1 MLFSVE
7 DRYMMYYDLL
17 LDVDLSGC
25 RKQLQIKK
33 GEVDSRTI
41 RIELCRGTFPVVLD
55 PKRHWAMIK
64 GIKAD
69 KTVLVNPGTITNE
82 GKIEYALGSQDAA
95 AVGNSWYE
103 VMVIDTDGDNPRVLY
118 SAQWKIE
125 VGEELVEDGKITS
138 TNEYGALTAAI
149 KKIDDSIHVL
159 ARFSEGKKELSTSN
173 GATAYE
179 EVLNVKNNPGL
190 QVLITDTNAKNLNA
204 GYYTEKDGKKTLIAS
219 TEEVPY
225 LIPYDSSDD
234 SVGFWINGSGT
245 IEITYAIVQRMTID
259 EYARYMFKE
268 VSTKAEKLI
277 EDGFMLE
284 IEQGGEVVR
293 INLKDYIRKING
305 KIDEQIQEMEK
316 TKDSAINRIEKTAND
331 AITTVENT
339 KEEAV
344 SNVDN
349 AKNVAMS
356 LFYFE
361 EQDINTTNAT
371 PQYKV
376 KAPLLKIKVSS
387 SNIKINYYNKYYYL
401 IDSQTFAGSID
412 EIIDLR
418 QHADV
423 EYISI
428 LTGTPSTA
436 KIIWLGTAIAELYR
450 IEQEDHSLI
459 AEANAKVEINKQ
471 YLEQAEEQAQIAI
484 NAATVASENADK
496 AKASEDNAAQSE
508 ANSSTNA
515 TNASYAS
522 KNANISAQK
531 AQSNL
536 NDIVDKVEEFD
547 QKRIDSIA
555 EIKTATS
562 NAKQE
567 LNDNAD
573 SLREAIVNAADTKKE
588 EINQKGLEVLQSIP
602 EEFSK
607 VVSSTLIKPTE
618 SGTEMMLTDS
628 SDMNIQ
634 ELHLFGRTEQKT
646 TKGIQL
652 LDLSS
657 MKSGTG
663 DGLTYTN
670 RGDGSVQVS
679 GTATS
684 QVGNIWF
691 KGKYD
696 TNSEKL
702 TTLLTLE
709 AGKKY
714 YIKDCILFE
723 GVTNI
728 NTQTEVIEVSAE
740 EYPEGRRITGIRN
753 PRQVVGKTYNEVIY
767 PLIAESST
775 AVEWEEYTGG
785 QPSPSP
791 DYLQEMSCVK
801 NPTVS
806 AAGKNLLPN
815 NAKNKTIRNLIY
827 TVNEDK
833 SISVKGTYKVGKDVT
848 ESDIYLFGTFN
859 DEGQYVYIPKGRYSI
874 NTISVPRGIYIA
886 REKTKG
892 PIITT
897 ENIIKTLS
905 EQDCYFYSWIF
916 RITKDGTYNSTI
928 YPQLEKGNMST
939 EYEEYKEIQST
950 QLTCELNGIDDVK
963 DELIV
968 RADGTGQLI
977 QRIYRIKDY
986 IFPLSSAGKDDTA
999 QKTVLYYSRIVGAP
1013 IALATNF
1020 EQERVM
1026 CNKLRWA
1033 QHNIWGNA
1041 VNDKPYLIEIY
1052 STSESLPPQMV
1063 IRVPKDIDVEEFVDS
1078 GLDIQYKIK
1087 EPIVTDL
1094 SAEEVQKIL
1103 NLRTNKPNTT
1113 IWNDQNAEMQVTYVA
1128 DTKSYIDNKFKEL
1141 SNAIVASAS
1150 EAE

>member
-69 KTVLVNPGTITNE
+69 KTVLVNPGKITNE

-103 VMVIDTDGDNPRVLY
+103 VMVIDTDGENPRVLY

-190 QVLITDTNAKNLNA
+190 QVLITDTNARNLNA

-219 TEEVPY
+219 TDEVPY

-245 IEITYAIVQRMTID
+245 IEIAYAIVQRMTID

-361 EQDINTTNAT
+361 ERDINTTNAT

-401 IDSQTFAGSID
+401 IDSQTFAGSIN

-471 YLEQAEEQAQIAI
+471 YLEQAEEQAQIAT

-522 KNANISAQK
+522 KSANISAQK

-573 SLREAIVNAADTKKE
+573 SLREAIVATADAKKG
-588 EINQKGLEVLQSIP
+588 EINQKGLEVLASIP
-602 EEFSK
+602 EDMGK
-607 VVSSTLIKPTE
+607 IQDTTLIKSTE
-618 SGTEMMLTDS
+618 SGTDMVLTDS

-634 ELHLFGRTEQKT
+634 ELHLFGKSEQKT

-657 MKSGTG
+657 MNSGTG

-723 GVTNI
+723 GMTNI

-775 AVEWEEYTGG
+775 AVDWEPYTGG

-791 DYLQEMSCVK
+791 DYPQGIESVE
-801 NPTVS
+801 NPTVKIV
-806 AAGKNLLPN
+806 GKN
-815 NAKNKTIRNLIY
+815 KMKTYVYSSADYRGGVLIFNEYLMKGDTYY
-827 TVNEDK
+827 TLSADFGNSSYYVNENIETAK
-833 SISVKGTYKVGKDVT
+833 KMTTLTGKTSITFKTVKNIPLTATGRVPLLKRNVASKEIPQKLMLVEGKT
-848 ESDIYLFGTFN
+848 AE
-859 DEGQYVYIPKGRYSI
+859 
-874 NTISVPRGIYIA
+874 
-886 REKTKG
+886 
-892 PIITT
+892 
-897 ENIIKTLS
+897 
-905 EQDCYFYSWIF
+905 
-916 RITKDGTYNSTI
+916 
-928 YPQLEKGNMST
+928 
-939 EYEEYKEIQST
+939 EYEEYTEQTT
-950 QLTCELNGIDDVK
+950 QLTCELNGIDENK

-977 QRIYRIKDY
+977 QRLAKKIMDGSNIDTSASGQQEGSYLVNMETVSDMLTGNY
-986 IFPLSSAGKDDTA
+986 NVGLSTNATNKGSGKEKNTIRFGANNKNVYLYLTEAFAGKTA
-999 QKTVLYYSRIVGAP
+999 TELREYFAENPFTIVYP
-1013 IALATNF
+1013 L
-1020 EQERVM
+1020 E
-1026 CNKLRWA
+1026 
-1033 QHNIWGNA
+1033 
-1041 VNDKPYLIEIY
+1041 
-1052 STSESLPPQMV
+1052 
-1063 IRVPKDIDVEEFVDS
+1063 
-1078 GLDIQYKIK
+1078 
-1087 EPIVTDL
+1087 EPIVTEL
-1094 SAEEVQKIL
+1094 SADEVQKIL
-1103 NLRTNKPNTT
+1103 ALHTNKPNTT